1 VGKVGES
8 LFQIIPEGLKVL
20 LPSNPGL
27 TVSVHDVGKVSPGYA
42 LKYFETSVVRQYA
55 PELCGQTSFNTHHAA
70 ISAAAIDHWLNTR
83 PLQSPVALASGA
95 HHGCLDR
102 GYPPDSAEILGG
114 VAWAEERR
122 KLIEQLVAIFGG
134 SLSDA
139 ANANP
144 WLLAGLTCVSDWIGS
159 DEQFFPADRPPIVE
173 GDPAL
178 TARRAVA
185 ECGFRPT
192 SLKKGLSFEQ
202 IFGFSPREAQQQFID
217 LVSRPGLY
225 VLEAPM
231 GIGKTEA
238 ALYAAYRLMESGY
251 HQGFYFALPTRLTS
265 DRIHERV
272 TDFLEKITNEPI
284 IPKLAHGMAWLTEY
298 ARGGENLAPG
308 KSWFNPSKRALL
320 YPYAVGTIDQTLLS
334 VLNVKH
340 SFVRLFG
347 LAGKVVILDEVHS
360 YDMYTGTL
368 LDELVERLQLVGC
381 TVIILSA
388 TLTGA
393 RRNRLAPA
401 LGPLNTTDDYP
412 LMTGLPADGGP
423 FAAPLAAPDS
433 KEIRVRMEPW
443 NTLRIAEEAVAAAC
457 RGECVVCI
465 ANTVAKAQAWYRT
478 VKSAMPGDA
487 FPVGILHARFPMF
500 QREKIENEWMAKLGK
515 NSEHRPRGCVLIATQ
530 IVEQSVDID
539 ADWMISELAPTDML
553 LQRIGRLWRH
563 DRSNRACSGP
573 ELVIVTQ
580 DPTACATVDAVLQTL
595 GKENACVYAPYVLM
609 RSYAVWKPL
618 YVVVLPD
625 DIRTLIEATYAEQAD
640 PPESVMGL
648 FKQRLEKRCEHLRK
662 LACSAKDTNL
672 GFPTGEDD
680 DHAATRYSDLPTK
693 TVLLL
698 ADEPE
703 ALTQGC
709 ARVRLLDGSSWSLNP
724 YVPDFAATKA
734 LHASTV
740 SLACHLLPDRG
751 TARQNAPWLD
761 RHFFDTPAVL
771 VCKDGGVLR
780 CVSGAETV
788 LRYAPEYGVWR
799 SDKPQDNN
807 APNEP
812 SAAHTE
818 DGDFDLLKTD
828 W

>member
-1 VGKVGES
+1 M
-8 LFQIIPEGLKVL
+8 
-20 LPSNPGL
+20 
-27 TVSVHDVGKVSPGYA
+27 SVHDVGKVSPGYE
-42 LKYFETSVVRQYA
+42 LKYFSDTVVRQYA
-55 PELCGQTSFNTHHAA
+55 PELCGQASYCSRHAS
-70 ISAAAIDHWLNTR
+70 ISAAAIDHWFETR
-83 PLQSPVALASGA
+83 PLQSPVALAAAA
-95 HHGCLDR
+95 HHGTLDR
-102 GYPPDSAEILGG
+102 GYPPDAAETLGG
-114 VAWAEERR
+114 QGWAEERR
-122 KLIEQLVAIFGG
+122 KLIEHLSTVFGG
-134 SLSDA
+134 SLQDA
-139 ANANP
+139 SHANP

-159 DEQFFPADRPPIVE
+159 DECYFPADRPPVE
-173 GDPAL
+173 KGDPAL
-178 TARRAVA
+178 TARRAVS
-185 ECGFRPT
+185 ECGFRPV

-202 IFGFSPREAQQQFID
+202 LFGFSPRDSQRQFMD
-217 LVSRPGLY
+217 RASRPGLY

-238 ALYAAYRLMESGY
+238 ALYAAYRLMEAG
-251 HQGFYFALPTRLTS
+251 HHHGFYFALPTRLTS

-272 TDFLEKITNEPI
+272 TDFLAKISNGPTV
-284 IPKLAHGMAWLTEY
+284 PKLAHGMAWLHDCHWKCDDEQE
-298 ARGGENLAPG
+298 RE
-308 KSWFNPSKRALL
+308 KHVVHSWFNPSKRALL
-320 YPYAVGTIDQTLLS
+320 YPYAVGTIDQALLS

-347 LAGKVVILDEVHS
+347 LAGKVVILDEIHS

-368 LDELVERLQLVGC
+368 LDELVERLQSVGC
-381 TVIILSA
+381 TVIVLSA
-388 TLTGA
+388 TLTGV

-401 LGPLNTTDDYP
+401 LGALKTTDDYP
-412 LMTGLPADGGP
+412 LMTGRTADGGP
-423 FAAPLAAPDS
+423 FASPLAAPDS

-443 NTLRIAEEAVAAAC
+443 NTLRIAEEAVDAAR

-465 ANTVAKAQAWYRT
+465 ANTVAKAQAWYRA

-515 NSEHRPRGCVLIATQ
+515 NSEHRPHGCVLIATQ

-595 GKENACVYAPYVLM
+595 GKENACVYAPYVLL
-609 RSYAVWKPL
+609 RSHAVWKPL
-618 YVVVLPD
+618 HAVVLPS

-640 PPESVMGL
+640 PSESVMGL
-648 FKQRLEKRCEHLRK
+648 LRQRLEKRSEHLRK

-680 DHAATRYSDLPTK
+680 EHAATRYSDLPTR

-698 ADEPE
+698 ADDPE

-709 ARVRLLDGSSWSLNP
+709 VRVRLLDGSSWNLNP

-734 LHASTV
+734 LHANTV
-740 SLACHLLPDRG
+740 SVACHLLPDRG
-751 TARQNAPWLD
+751 NVRQNAPWLD
-761 RHFFDTPAVL
+761 RHFFDRPAVL
-771 VCKDGGVLR
+771 VCEDGGILR

-788 LRYAPEYGVWR
+788 LRYSPEYGVWR
-799 SDKPQDNN
+799 SDKPQDAN

-818 DGDFDLLKTD
+818 DGAFDSLKTD